1 MRKLSLVFVMVFMMM
16 FVVSCGESDTR
27 KAIELMGA
35 GDRIH
40 DSFTFANVGVEIE
53 EKENNVYRI
62 FGSVEK
68 LQNESIKTE
77 FNIENDVNY
86 VVAIKLSSIDSKVV
100 DDKLKVKVDGV
111 RSYDSEHL
119 NGLDYTFII
128 LEAVKGKTVSISVS
142 WDGEEELNY
151 IVKFDEDLILK

>member
-111 RSYDSEHL
+111 RSYDSGHL